1 MKPLF
6 AALSLELPAGVT
18 PSGRVRL
25 FPAGTFR
32 GLDGRPKECT
42 AWVMNAVCAQRLI
55 NQVNNQKTELCF
67 DYEHQTLRAMQNGKP
82 APASGWF
89 KSLEWVEGDGL
100 YATDVRW
107 TDAASAMICAREY
120 RYISPWFRY
129 SATTGEVLSLVN
141 VALTNIPALDDLDE
155 VAQAA
160 ACRLAALSQTPS
172 EQETSPMDE
181 EQISNLLANLRWIFN
196 LPETATAEDIKAEI
210 DKVITAM
217 SGGQGTA
224 ATSQG
229 LMPWIEAKDNQ
240 LTEQTTAMAALSAIA
255 YDPAKHVPIEA
266 LNDAL
271 QRLAQAERAN
281 AGHQVNDV
289 VQAALSDGRLLPS
302 MEDWAR
308 QLGQKDMTALQT
320 YLDNATPLAA
330 LSQLQTGGAAPSGAV
345 TTKQQQDTGVT
356 ALDDE
361 AQAICSSL
369 GLDPQDMA
377 QEIAA
382 ITGGH

>member
-6 AALSLELPAGVT
+6 AALSLEIPAGVT
-18 PSGRVRL
+18 PSGRVRIL
-25 FPAGTFR
+25 PAGSFR
-32 GLDGRPKECT
+32 GLDGRPKECA
-42 AWVMNAVCAQRLI
+42 AWVMNAICAQRLI
-55 NQVNNQKTELCF
+55 NQVNSQTTELCF
-67 DYEHQTLRAMQNGKP
+67 DYEHQTLRAAQNGKP

-100 YATDVRW
+100 YAIDVRW
-107 TDAASAMICAREY
+107 TDAASAMISAREY

-160 ACRLAALSQTPS
+160 ASRLAALSQTPS
-172 EQETSPMDE
+172 EQESSPMDE

-196 LPETATAEDIKAEI
+196 LAETATADDIKAEI
-210 DKVITAM
+210 DKVIAAM

-224 ATSQG
+224 AASQG
-229 LMPWIEAKDNQ
+229 LMPWIGIKDSQ
-240 LTEQTTAMAALSAIA
+240 LAEQTTQMAALSATV
-255 YDPAKHVPIEA
+255 YDPVKYVPVEA

-271 QRLAQAERAN
+271 QRLAQAQNAN
-281 AGHQVNDV
+281 VGHQVNDV

-308 QLGQKDMTALQT
+308 TLGQKDMTALQT
-320 YLDNATPLAA
+320 YLDKATPLAA
-330 LSQLQTGGAAPSGAV
+330 LSQLQTGGKAPDKAT
-345 TTKQQQDTGVT
+345 TTKQQTSTGVDM
-356 ALDDE
+356 LDDE
-361 AQAICSSL
+361 VQAICSSL